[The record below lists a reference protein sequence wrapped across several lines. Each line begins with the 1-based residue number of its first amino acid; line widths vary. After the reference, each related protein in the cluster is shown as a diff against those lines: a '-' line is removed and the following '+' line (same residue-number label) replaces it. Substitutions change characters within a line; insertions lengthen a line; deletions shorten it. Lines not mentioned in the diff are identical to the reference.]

1 VLGVVVRRYGDVD
14 ASEDAVQEALLAAAD
29 HWSRAG
35 VPEQPK
41 GWLVTTASRRLIDVW
56 RAERSRRDREALT
69 ALREPEP
76 VEGQDHDDTL
86 TMLLLC
92 CHPALTPASAIALTL
107 RAVGG
112 LTTAEIARAFL
123 VPEATMA
130 QRIARSKQRV
140 RSSDQPWSRP
150 TADELPGRLRQ
161 VLHVLYLVF
170 NEGYTATSGP
180 DLQRVEL
187 SAEAIRLT
195 RMVRRARPDD
205 DEVAG
210 LLALMLL
217 VDARRP
223 ARVDAMGESVPLGEQ
238 DRSRWDRAK
247 IAEGTA
253 LVDEVLVR
261 GVVGEY
267 QLQAA
272 VAALHDRAPRAED
285 TDWPQIHA
293 LYGVLDTLSGNPVV
307 TLNRAVALGMA
318 AGPEAGLACLDEQA
332 DRLAGLH
339 RLDAVR
345 AHLLELAGDVDGA
358 VAHYEAAAR
367 RSTSVREQ
375 TGLSRR
381 AARLRSGLS
390 G

>member
-1 VLGVVVRRYGDVD
+1 VLVRRYGDFD
-14 ASEDAVQEALLAAAD
+14 RSEDAVQEALLAASD
-29 HWSRAG
+29 HWSRKG
-35 VPEQPK
+35 VPEEPK
-41 GWLVTTASRRLIDVW
+41 GWLVTTASRRLVDAW

-76 VEGQDHDDTL
+76 AEVPDQDDTL

-92 CHPALTPASAIALTL
+92 CHPALTAASAIALSL

-130 QRIARSKQRV
+130 QRISRAKQRV
-140 RSSDQPWSRP
+140 RTSGQPWSRP
-150 TADELPGRLRQ
+150 TPEELPARLRQ

-187 SAEAIRLT
+187 STEAIRLT
-195 RMVRRARPDD
+195 RRVRRARPDD

-217 VDARRP
+217 VDARRA
-223 ARVDAMGESVPLGEQ
+223 ARVDDAGESVPLGEQ
-238 DRSRWDRAK
+238 DRSRWDRAE

-253 LVDEVLVR
+253 LVDAVIVR
-261 GVVGEY
+261 GAVGEY

-272 VAALHDRAPRAED
+272 VAALHDRAARAED
-285 TDWPQIHA
+285 TDWPQISA
-293 LYGVLDTLSGNPVV
+293 LYGALDTLTGNPVV
-307 TLNRAVALGMA
+307 TLNRAVAVGMA
-318 AGPEAGLACLDEQA
+318 DGAEAGLAVLDEQA
-332 DRLAGLH
+332 ERLSGLP

-345 AHLLELAGDVDGA
+345 AHLLELAGDVGGA

-367 RSTSVREQ
+367 RSTSVRER

-381 AARLRSGLS
+381 AARLRSGLN